1 MHTCNSVTTSWK
13 LGTFTVSQFITSI
26 KAYQVKK
33 TTTYSLQCNGKFQ
46 PSFSLSQRAVFKE
59 ATCSELPSE
68 LLFQV
73 EELHRIHETCIDQ
86 GFVCINDTLEKKKQ
100 IHFKPIF
107 YILVS
112 KTCSTLYKVLPA
124 LSKDTQETED

>member
-1 MHTCNSVTTSWK
+1 M
-13 LGTFTVSQFITSI
+13 SQFITSI

-86 GFVCINDTLEKKKQ
+86 GFVCINDTLEKKKN
-100 IHFKPIF
+100 KPISNPFSTYLYLKPVVHYIKF
-107 YILVS
+107 YL
-112 KTCSTLYKVLPA
+112 L
-124 LSKDTQETED
+124 